1 MLCPHEPEAADRG
14 AHPQGDELFC
24 NPGCLLMD
32 FQKGSRS
39 LGFEETNQPSR
50 AGFCSLPTQ
59 EVLVELPVPLGSA
72 VLHSGT
78 CEWNPASFGG
88 PALPLLVQ
96 ESGCAA
102 LLFLP
107 CPSGT

>member
-1 MLCPHEPEAADRG
+1 
-14 AHPQGDELFC
+14 
-24 NPGCLLMD
+24 MD

-59 EVLVELPVPLGSA
+59 EVLVELSVPLGSA
-72 VLHSGT
+72 ALHSGT
-78 CEWNPASFGG
+78 CECNPASFGG
-88 PALPLLVQ
+88 PALSLQVQ

-102 LLFLP
+102 LLGLEALSSLALEISKP
-107 CPSGT
+107 HGHTGAG